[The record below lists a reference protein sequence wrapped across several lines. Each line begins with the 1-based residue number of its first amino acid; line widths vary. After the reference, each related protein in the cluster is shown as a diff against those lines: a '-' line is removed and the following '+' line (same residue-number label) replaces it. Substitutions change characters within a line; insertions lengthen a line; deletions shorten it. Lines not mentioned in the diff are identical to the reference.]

1 MEIKA
6 VGSFA
11 VTRPVA
17 PTAQAPEPQASTGG
31 GQGETPKT
39 QAGIY
44 ISPVVRYDQAAK
56 LAVLFFRDADTGET
70 RDQIPA
76 EKVVEEYRRAGGR
89 SAGDASSGES
99 PTGYERVSSDGTSD
113 AGGTGTTSVTTTGT
127 AGTGAGGSGA
137 GGGYTGGY
145 GSTAGT
151 SVSAGF
157 AASGGTSGGARVSV
171 TV

>member
-11 VTRPVA
+11 VTRPAA
-17 PTAQAPEPQASTGG
+17 PTAQAPEPQAEAGG
-31 GQGETPKT
+31 GQAETPKT

-76 EKVVEEYRRAGGR
+76 EKVVEE
-89 SAGDASSGES
+89 
-99 PTGYERVSSDGTSD
+99 
-113 AGGTGTTSVTTTGT
+113 
-127 AGTGAGGSGA
+127 
-137 GGGYTGGY
+137 
-145 GSTAGT
+145 
-151 SVSAGF
+151 
-157 AASGGTSGGARVSV
+157 
-171 TV
+171 

>member
-6 VGSFA
+6 VNSFA
-11 VTRPVA
+11 VTRPAA
-17 PTAQAPEPQASTGG
+17 PTAQVPEPQVAVGG
-31 GQGETPKT
+31 GQGEQPKT

-76 EKVVEEYRRAGGR
+76 ERVVEEYRRAGGR
-89 SAGDASSGES
+89 SAAADASASGDS
-99 PTGYERVSSDGTSD
+99 PTGYQRVSAAGTGN
-113 AGGTGTTSVTTTGT
+113 AGTADTGTTTTTV
-127 AGTGAGGSGA
+127 GTGGPSAGGSSTGA
-137 GGGYTGGY
+137 GGGYGTAVTASAPTGFGAPA
-145 GSTAGT
+145 GS
-151 SVSAGF
+151 S
-157 AASGGTSGGARVSV
+157 GARVSV

>member
-6 VGSFA
+6 VNSFA
-11 VTRPVA
+11 VTRPAA
-17 PTAQAPEPQASTGG
+17 PTAQVPEPQVAAGG
-31 GQGETPKT
+31 GQGEQPKV

-76 EKVVEEYRRAGGR
+76 ERVVEEYRRAGGR
-89 SAGDASSGES
+89 AAADGAVSGES
-99 PTGYERVSSDGTSD
+99 PTGYRRVSG
-113 AGGTGTTSVTTTGT
+113 
-127 AGTGAGGSGA
+127 AGTGEAGTADAGTTTTTVGTGGPTAGGSSTGA
-137 GGGYTGGY
+137 GGGYGTTGPAPVPTGFGAPG
-145 GSTAGT
+145 GST
-151 SVSAGF
+151 
-157 AASGGTSGGARVSV
+157 GARVSV